1 MEVFENAVIVGKLE
15 FRQRMGRK
23 HYLSVIGNYAL
34 QDDNFFDLFGRK
46 GIWGGGIGYSGILC
60 WDRLIW
66 SLVSPTGRKSWGVT
80 LTWDFIFN
88 VEFRIPYSWNLKS
101 KISKAPCGWNH
112 KSKIINLKSFPLAPL
127 PDISFLRVEVNA
139 DFD

>member
-1 MEVFENAVIVGKLE
+1 MPFVGINHVEVFENAVIVGKLE

-46 GIWGGGIGYSGILC
+46 GIWGGGIGYSGTLC

-66 SLVSPTGRKSWGVT
+66 SLLSPTGRKS
-80 LTWDFIFN
+80 
-88 VEFRIPYSWNLKS
+88 
-101 KISKAPCGWNH
+101 
-112 KSKIINLKSFPLAPL
+112 
-127 PDISFLRVEVNA
+127 
-139 DFD
+139 

>member
-46 GIWGGGIGYSGILC
+46 GIWGGGIGYSRDSMLGPVDLVFSFS
-60 WDRLIW
+60 DW
-66 SLVSPTGRKSWGVT
+66 SEKLGCY
-80 LTWDFIFN
+80 FN
-88 VEFRIPYSWNLKS
+88 LGFY
-101 KISKAPCGWNH
+101 
-112 KSKIINLKSFPLAPL
+112 F
-127 PDISFLRVEVNA
+127 
-139 DFD
+139 